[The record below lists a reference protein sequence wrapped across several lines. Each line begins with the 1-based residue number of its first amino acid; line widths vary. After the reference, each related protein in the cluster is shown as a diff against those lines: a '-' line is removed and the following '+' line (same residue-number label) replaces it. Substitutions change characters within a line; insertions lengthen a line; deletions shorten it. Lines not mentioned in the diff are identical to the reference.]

1 MPDENRER
9 KRYMWEF
16 NDERPIFTQLA
27 EQITSRIVSGEF
39 SPGQK
44 LDSVRELAFQAQ
56 VSPNTMQKALAQLEQ
71 DGLVFSQRTSGRFIT
86 EDTAMLNEVKTKL
99 AIEQITAL
107 LEKLGKLGLS
117 HDDAIDLIKKV
128 KPL

>member
-1 MPDENRER
+1 
-9 KRYMWEF
+9 MWEF